1 MTYPDQAQQAQQA
14 QYPQQ
19 PGYPPA
25 PPQQPYPQQPYPQQ
39 PYPQQQPYS
48 QPGYPPQPQYPQ
60 QPQQPAAPP
69 RRATLAD
76 AMNQAPSGE
85 GLSISGFLHGG
96 NFGQTFTGT
105 VARTLTHADTGVED
119 GSKYQDKRD
128 RFWIRIPFTTYLAA
142 FPEGRA
148 VWYAKGAD
156 LTRLNVAMTEAGVPL
171 TDLGNGEQGRVPE
184 AGAQISVTWTGDTP
198 MNVPGRVLNPRH
210 DHRIIYTRP
219 GADGQV
225 PPPAGQQQPAATVHQ
240 LPGQQYQPVYPVQ
253 PPQQPQ
259 YQAPPQQPQYQV
271 PPQQPQYQAP
281 PQPAPPTA
289 PGATTMPTAAPA
301 AASPYPTAS
310 PPVPPA
316 PAYNQPQYQPPQA
329 PPQPAA
335 PVLAAPGS
343 MDETGARDLAEV
355 TGQDIVF
362 GPPGA
367 QQVARP
373 DGQVFPYQQ

>member
-48 QPGYPPQPQYPQ
+48 QPGYPPQPQY
-60 QPQQPAAPP
+60 PQQPAAPP

-198 MNVPGRVLNPRH
+198 MNIPGRVLNPRH